1 MKRNIT
7 PLRRILKIDG
17 GPAML
22 GNGCDARFGVFIGF
36 NLQSR
41 RTYNA
46 WQWLCLAA
54 KSWLRE
60 RTGYVW
66 QQILELRKRKEKEH
80 LRERKKRG
88 KGSAWETE
96 KQMGFG
102 NFRFSK
108 RGKVARFDLFLG
120 ARLSFCLGLWSKL
133 MWLFLDRC
141 QLSIG

>member
-46 WQWLCLAA
+46 WQWLCLAT

-88 KGSAWETE
+88 KGSA
-96 KQMGFG
+96 
-102 NFRFSK
+102 
-108 RGKVARFDLFLG
+108 
-120 ARLSFCLGLWSKL
+120 
-133 MWLFLDRC
+133 
-141 QLSIG
+141 

>member
-108 RGKVARFDLFLG
+108 RGKSGAVWFIFRGKIFFLFRFVE
-120 ARLSFCLGLWSKL
+120 
-133 MWLFLDRC
+133 
-141 QLSIG
+141 